1 MEYEIYIDVA
11 AVTGFAMDLLALFL
25 TDVCRGRRT
34 RPVRLMAASLSGTA
48 VGILLFL
55 LLPDYHLYT
64 VCIHLLVNPCMV
76 YLAFREKDIYS
87 FGKDFGITYLAVFFA
102 GGIMQWLYQT
112 VFGGRY
118 RMAAMLLTV
127 LTGLFGAVLLRH
139 FRRMER
145 CRVQAVLVYEDRSV
159 PLSAYYDTGNLL
171 TDPYTKLPVSIVSI
185 QIADRLFQEE
195 KPAVRL
201 IPYQSVGEENGLLE
215 AYTIDKMLIYKG
227 KRKQIVQPAVV
238 GLAKERLFAGGEYQ
252 IILNGQ
258 L

>member
-1 MEYEIYIDVA
+1 
-11 AVTGFAMDLLALFL
+11 
-25 TDVCRGRRT
+25 
-34 RPVRLMAASLSGTA
+34 
-48 VGILLFL
+48 
-55 LLPDYHLYT
+55 
-64 VCIHLLVNPCMV
+64 
-76 YLAFREKDIYS
+76 
-87 FGKDFGITYLAVFFA
+87 
-102 GGIMQWLYQT
+102 
-112 VFGGRY
+112 
-118 RMAAMLLTV
+118 MAAMLLTV
-127 LTGLFGAVLLRH
+127 LPGLFGAVLLRH
-139 FRRMER
+139 FRRMEQ

-252 IILNGQ
+252 MILNGQ